1 MLLLQHEVT
10 SETKSGTLEMYNL
23 LIFVVIQLQKD
34 NFLERG
40 VEECCFKSRSKFCSW
55 KFVYFVK
62 RVFKYSFN
70 YSSKFAR
77 F

>member
-40 VEECCFKSRSKFCSW
+40 VEECCFKSRSKFCS
-55 KFVYFVK
+55 
-62 RVFKYSFN
+62 
-70 YSSKFAR
+70 
-77 F
+77 